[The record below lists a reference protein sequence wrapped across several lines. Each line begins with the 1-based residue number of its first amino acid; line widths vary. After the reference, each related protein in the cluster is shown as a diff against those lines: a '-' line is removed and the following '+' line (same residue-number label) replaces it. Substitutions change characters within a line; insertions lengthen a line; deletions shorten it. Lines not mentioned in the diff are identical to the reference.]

1 MVVFFLWRCEVVSA
15 RARTHAHV
23 QCARSCVWLWTTRR
37 GSRRN
42 GPFYLFAQLSGG
54 DFAMSSAFPLVLK
67 FARSHVSFPQHLV
80 LHLVCRGSVGPSGP
94 PSRTWLPF
102 GVKARGMNS
111 LPILTLYPGCA
122 RGSCPIDVRCQVW
135 NSFCPQDEDG

>member
-1 MVVFFLWRCEVVSA
+1 MVSA
-15 RARTHAHV
+15 RARAHAHV
-23 QCARSCVWLWTTRR
+23 QCACSCVWSRATRR

-54 DFAMSSAFPLVLK
+54 DFAMSSAFPVVLK
-67 FARSHVSFPQHLV
+67 FARSHVSLPQHLV
-80 LHLVCRGSVGPSGP
+80 LHLVCRGSVGLSGP

-102 GVKARGMNS
+102 GVKARRVNS

-122 RGSCPIDVRCQVW
+122 RVLAP
-135 NSFCPQDEDG
+135 